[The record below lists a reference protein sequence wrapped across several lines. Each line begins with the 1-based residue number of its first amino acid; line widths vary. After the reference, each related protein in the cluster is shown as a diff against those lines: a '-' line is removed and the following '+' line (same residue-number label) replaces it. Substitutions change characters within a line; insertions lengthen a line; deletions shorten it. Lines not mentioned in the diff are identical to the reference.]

1 MARATQ
7 PMQDTLQADNDIFD
21 DSTLTPAR
29 IMSQKPAARRTWPEI
44 QAEAVETLA
53 ELLAR
58 RFGSRKRA
66 RDEVTTILRA
76 NDADY
81 STLLGLAETEEERKQ
96 IATALAILTTPLQL
110 GAIASAEPPRLAEP
124 VLPVAATMDA
134 RDSGAAKDYITATEL
149 RQAMH
154 LTVSGTLT
162 QFNAIVAAVLGAA
175 MLPAGLDAIKIVVAS
190 ALLLHV
196 LAAFMLCWAARPTAE
211 PSGIGG
217 FAPLEAYHRASDT
230 FANYR
235 RGWFMTLL
243 ALAVSSIAACLF
255 VLHAFVPDLTILW
268 R

>member
-1 MARATQ
+1 MEV
-7 PMQDTLQADNDIFD
+7 
-21 DSTLTPAR
+21 
-29 IMSQKPAARRTWPEI
+29 IMSQKPAGRRTWPEI

-58 RFGSRKRA
+58 RFGSRERA
-66 RDEVTTILRA
+66 CDEVTTILRA

-81 STLLGLAETEEERKQ
+81 STLLGLAEAEEERKQ

-110 GAIASAEPPRLAEP
+110 AAIASAEPQRLAEP

-134 RDSGAAKDYITATEL
+134 RDRGAVEM

-154 LTVSGTLT
+154 LTASGTLT

>member
-21 DSTLTPAR
+21 DSTLPPAR

-58 RFGSRKRA
+58 RFGSRERA

-81 STLLGLAETEEERKQ
+81 STLLGIAETEEERKQ

-110 GAIASAEPPRLAEP
+110 AAIASAEPQRLAEP

-134 RDSGAAKDYITATEL
+134 RDRGAVEM

-154 LTVSGTLT
+154 LTASGN
-162 QFNAIVAAVLGAA
+162 F
-175 MLPAGLDAIKIVVAS
+175 P
-190 ALLLHV
+190 
-196 LAAFMLCWAARPTAE
+196 
-211 PSGIGG
+211 GI
-217 FAPLEAYHRASDT
+217 ARASDV
-230 FANYR
+230 ASVKAS
-235 RGWFMTLL
+235 GD
-243 ALAVSSIAACLF
+243 S
-255 VLHAFVPDLTILW
+255 
-268 R
+268 